1 MGTPARALFSKVCCS
16 VLQRVAACCSNCVN
30 DKVCRVIQWVHVSG
44 SYPIRC
50 LAFHRNLLQCVTVCV
65 VVKMTRSAGLFHGY
79 TCRELSA
86 QETYKYRALWQNKS
100 TTAGRVDKRT
110 LLQRVS
116 FGKRAPRQ
124 QGTSCER
131 GIQQQG

>member
-1 MGTPARALFSKVCCS
+1 MGTPVRALFSKVCYS
-16 VLQRVAACCSNCVN
+16 VLQCVAVCCSNCVN
-30 DKVCRVIQWVHVSG
+30 DKVCRVIQWVHESG

-50 LAFHRNLLQCVTVCV
+50 VAFHRNLLQCVTVCV
-65 VVKMTRSAGLFHGY
+65 SVRMTRSAGLFHEK
-79 TCRELSA
+79 TCRDLWA
-86 QETYKYRALWQNKS
+86 QEPYNNRALWQKKS
-100 TTAGRVDKRT
+100 RRAGLVDKRT

-124 QGTSCER
+124 QGTFCER